1 MTSVLSRLSEAA
13 ATSLMC
19 SGRLAALLARTRI
32 DVETELGCDHDLLAD
47 RGKRLAHQFLV
58 GERAVDFG
66 GVEKCN
72 ATLDG
77 RPDQRD
83 SRLLIDRRTVAKAQS
98 HAAEPDGRDFQIAVS
113 KFALL
118 HCLLQRLLGRSS
130 GSLDH
135 LVGAMACD

>member
-1 MTSVLSRLSEAA
+1 MTPVLSRLSEAA

-66 GVEKCN
+66 GVEKRN
-72 ATLDG
+72 AT
-77 RPDQRD
+77 
-83 SRLLIDRRTVAKAQS
+83 RLVRAFSGLPPLLPEPPTAGASVCVA
-98 HAAEPDGRDFQIAVS
+98 G
-113 KFALL
+113 
-118 HCLLQRLLGRSS
+118 
-130 GSLDH
+130 
-135 LVGAMACD
+135 